1 MAIDIGRGPL
11 RAATTTTR
19 STNERLFEAYHTY
32 SRRVTVQD
40 PGARRMLFGSF
51 RRLLKGWLPEDR
63 SAPILDIACG
73 EGSLLCYLRELG
85 YTNLAGCDL
94 SPENV
99 AICHQLGLTFVRQFD
114 ALRIAGMPG
123 IGTYGTI
130 FAMDILEHLPKQ
142 GAAAFLEQVRG
153 LLLPEG
159 SLIIEAPNMGNL
171 LASLHL
177 HYDLSHE
184 WGLTEKTALD
194 LMLLAGFA
202 PHEVE
207 VRAAWNATTW
217 AGYLREIYLS
227 LLHRLVWLS
236 EQSGRP
242 TIPTQ
247 NLLVRATLR

>member
-1 MAIDIGRGPL
+1 M
-11 RAATTTTR
+11 
-19 STNERLFEAYHTY
+19 STNERLFEAYNTY
-32 SRRVTVQD
+32 SRRVTVLD
-40 PGARRMLFGSF
+40 AGARRTIFGSF
-51 RRLLKGWLPEDR
+51 RRVFKGWLPADR

-99 AICHQLGLTFVRQFD
+99 AICHRLGLTFVREFD
-114 ALRIAGMPG
+114 AMRIAEMPG
-123 IGTYGTI
+123 IATYGTI

-142 GAAAFLEQVRG
+142 RAAAFLEQVRG
-153 LLLPEG
+153 LLLPAG
-159 SLIIEAPNMGNL
+159 RLILEAPNMGNL
-171 LASLHL
+171 LACLHL

-184 WGLTEKTALD
+184 WGLTEKTAVD
-194 LMLLAGFA
+194 LLMLAGFS
-202 PHEVE
+202 PDKVE

-217 AGYLREIYLS
+217 AGRVREIYLL
-227 LLHRLVWLS
+227 LLHRLIWLS

-247 NLLVRATLR
+247 NLLVRGTL